1 MKKYLNLEVLTYF
14 LNHLI
19 DKFVAK
25 EDSKGL
31 STNDYTN
38 EDKDKL
44 NNINAISI
52 GTIDTICNAEIYKE
66 SEITI

>member
-1 MKKYLNLEVLTYF
+1 MINLLPKKIV
-14 LNHLI
+14 
-19 DKFVAK
+19 
-25 EDSKGL
+25 KGL

-52 GTIDTICNAEIYKE
+52 GIIDAICNAGIYKE